1 MERSRNVCAHPCSRT
16 DAILRGSNLLRRL
29 PRCLAAYP
37 PGKVVVGVR
46 IASVSRVRNFSARIV
61 ARSFHNACRAACNA
75 PRDAAGLPPL
85 LCARNED
92 SGEGEEKKGACERT
106 RRGKGRKKR
115 RGRNDGRGRG
125 IRGIEFFVMRSWSK
139 PRSSGSAGEYWD
151 RWGTLLQFLVA

>member
-92 SGEGEEKKGACERT
+92 SGEGKEKKGALSLAKGHAA
-106 RRGKGRKKR
+106 GKGGRK
-115 RGRNDGRGRG
+115 
-125 IRGIEFFVMRSWSK
+125 
-139 PRSSGSAGEYWD
+139 GEG
-151 RWGTLLQFLVA
+151 GTTEEGGE

>member
-1 MERSRNVCAHPCSRT
+1 MCAHPCSRT

-29 PRCLAAYP
+29 PRWLAAYP

-85 LCARNED
+85 LCAGKERRRKARSALRKDTPRER
-92 SGEGEEKKGACERT
+92 EEEKEREERRKREGNKGNRVFRYA
-106 RRGKGRKKR
+106 
-115 RGRNDGRGRG
+115 
-125 IRGIEFFVMRSWSK
+125 IVI
-139 PRSSGSAGEYWD
+139 
-151 RWGTLLQFLVA
+151 

>member
-92 SGEGEEKKGACERT
+92 SGEGEEKKGALSLAKGHAA
-106 RRGKGRKKR
+106 GKGGRK
-115 RGRNDGRGRG
+115 GEGG

-151 RWGTLLQFLVA
+151 RWGTLLQFLVV